1 MSITSHVPTEALDV
15 RCRPGS
21 PAVLVTPGFDDL
33 DDALA
38 WLTRQRAAIRAE
50 LLHQGSLMI
59 RGLPVRDTAGFAAA
73 RDILMPQ
80 RTGYREKATPRT
92 DFGAGVFSSTDL
104 PAAQPIRLH
113 NENSY
118 TLEFPGTLLFGCLTA
133 PEEGGATTVGDMR
146 AVLRLLPDGLRER
159 FAAHGWLL
167 VRNYSE
173 LAGLPWQTTFGTD
186 DPAVVQQ
193 YCTANVIGYRW
204 LTGGALRTEQRRP
217 AVVTHPLT
225 GEQSWFNHYAF
236 WNRWALDADV
246 RDVLVETY
254 GEDGL
259 PFDTYV
265 GDGSPLTQ
273 AEVETVMAA
282 YEQVTVRENWHEGDL
297 MLVDNILNA
306 HGRESFTGARK
317 IVVAMGDPVAL
328 ADCAPQPAPSGGPC
342 SISCPVPTG
351 TPRNGE

>member
-1 MSITSHVPTEALDV
+1 MSVTSHQPTGTLDV
-15 RCRPGS
+15 VTRPGS
-21 PAVLVTPGFDDL
+21 PAVLVTPAFDDL

-38 WLTRQRAAIRAE
+38 WLTDRRAAVRAE
-50 LLHQGSLMI
+50 LLHHGSLMI
-59 RGLPVRDTAGFAAA
+59 RGLPVRDTTNFARA
-73 RDILMPQ
+73 RDVLMPQ

-118 TLEFPGTLLFGCLTA
+118 TLEFPGTLLFGCLVA

-146 AVLRLLPDGLRER
+146 AALRLLPAALRDR

-167 VRNYSE
+167 VRHYSD
-173 LAGLPWQTTFGTD
+173 LAGLPWQTTFSTD

-193 YCTANVIGYRW
+193 YCTENVIGYRW
-204 LTGGALRTEQRRP
+204 LTGGTLRTEQRRP
-217 AVVTHPLT
+217 AIVTHPLT
-225 GEQSWFNHYAF
+225 GEQSWFNHYSF

-254 GEDGL
+254 GADGL

-265 GDGSPLTQ
+265 GDGSPLTR
-273 AEVETVMAA
+273 AEVETLMTA
-282 YEQVTVRENWHEGDL
+282 YETVTVRETWQRGDL

-306 HGRESFTGARK
+306 HGREAFTGDRR
-317 IVVAMGDPVAL
+317 IVVAMGDPVTL
-328 ADCAPQPAPSGGPC
+328 ADCEPRPEPSDGPC
-342 SISCPVPTG
+342 STSCPVPG
-351 TPRNGE
+351 K